1 MSVLLVRI
9 SPRIEKMDLRLTT
22 LMTPMRML
30 GGVLSS
36 LTMDEMKLA
45 VMPMIAMSE
54 HVWKMRAS

>member
-1 MSVLLVRI
+1 
-9 SPRIEKMDLRLTT
+9 
-22 LMTPMRML
+22 ML

-36 LTMDEMKLA
+36 LTIDEMNLA